1 LITPKLNNEI
11 IQSVSHSKNLL
22 IETAIRETARNE
34 PTKHFISSVVTVG
47 CTCLFAA
54 RLNESFG
61 LFILSLEHVALPI
74 LKLHI
79 AISLILNEHPAQLR
93 SILKEKT
100 APANSA
106 IIGPLTIIKIAVSI
120 VVNTRAIALTVL
132 EIAFIVLAVAEENFD
147 LTILDFAAFKPRL
160 NYLVRQREQSPITL
174 WSVVA
179 PLSLVDCARRTKLTH
194 AGA

>member
-1 LITPKLNNEI
+1 
-11 IQSVSHSKNLL
+11 
-22 IETAIRETARNE
+22 
-34 PTKHFISSVVTVG
+34 
-47 CTCLFAA
+47 
-54 RLNESFG
+54 
-61 LFILSLEHVALPI
+61 LEHVALPI

-106 IIGPLTIIKIAVSI
+106 VIGPLSIIKIAVSI
-120 VVNTRAIALTVL
+120 VVNTGAIALTVL